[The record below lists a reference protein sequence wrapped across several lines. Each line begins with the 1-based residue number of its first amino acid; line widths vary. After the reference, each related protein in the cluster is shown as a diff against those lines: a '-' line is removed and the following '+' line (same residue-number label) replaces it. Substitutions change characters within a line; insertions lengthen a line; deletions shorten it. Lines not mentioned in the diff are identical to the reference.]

1 MPNRKATWAVLVWTV
16 FMAVGILAAAL
27 NIGGDCVGLTGSD
40 LSACQAD
47 AWIRGGIGLTL
58 LLLLWFVGFVPLA
71 IVWFVSRPRENVTV
85 FGPAGQQV
93 MLSEGEAKKRVEQPG
108 WAYQKPGPDQLPA
121 ERGAVHP

>member
-1 MPNRKATWAVLVWTV
+1 MLHRIATWAILVWTV
-16 FMAVGILAAAL
+16 LMAVGIVAAAL
-27 NIGGDCVGLTGSD
+27 NIGRDCVGLAGSE

-71 IVWFVSRPRENVTV
+71 IVWFVSRPRENVAV

-93 MLSEGEAKKRVEQPG
+93 MLSEDEAKRRVEQPG
-108 WAYQKPGPDQLPA
+108 WTYQKVGPGQFA
-121 ERGAVHP
+121 G